1 MQGSDRGKN
10 QAPESAKPGRGAP
23 HANGV
28 HDALSVAGS
37 SAASVSAS
45 SAASKD
51 APSES
56 RRIHDPSAEGP
67 LALRRQD
74 GALIV
79 TIERE
84 ERRNALSLA
93 TLKAFGNVFRYHLVP
108 DDRAVII
115 TGSGARAFCAGADLK
130 ERAEMSLADV
140 RAQLVRYRTDLT
152 WLSTCPVPT
161 IAAINGA
168 ALGGGLELALL
179 CDLRVAAP
187 HASFALP
194 ETSLGIIPAAGGTQY
209 LPRIVGSAKA
219 RELVLLGTRLS
230 AAEALRIG
238 LIHRI
243 CEAEVAVLDDALAWV
258 APITR
263 GAPLAQHA
271 ALRAL
276 RAADRLDIDAGLEF
290 ELSCYEECLASED
303 RLEAL
308 AAFAEKRPPVFKG
321 R

>member
-10 QAPESAKPGRGAP
+10 QGPESAPAGRGAIS
-23 HANGV
+23 ANGV
-28 HDALSVAGS
+28 GHGGRRPAG
-37 SAASVSAS
+37 
-45 SAASKD
+45 
-51 APSES
+51 APEDGLPES
-56 RRIHDPSAEGP
+56 RRVHDPSAEGP
-67 LALRRQD
+67 LSLRRQS

-79 TIERE
+79 TIERDD
-84 ERRNALSLA
+84 RRNALSLA
-93 TLKAFGNVFRYHLVP
+93 TLKAFGNVFRYHLGP
-108 DDRAVII
+108 DDRAVIV

-130 ERAEMSLADV
+130 ERSDMSLDDV
-140 RAQLVRYRTDLT
+140 RATLVRYRTDLA

-194 ETSLGIIPAAGGTQY
+194 ETSLGIIPGAGGTQY
-209 LPRIVGSAKA
+209 LPRIVGAAKA
-219 RELVLLGTRLS
+219 RELILLGTRLS

-243 CEAEVAVLDDALAWV
+243 CDAEVSVLDDALTWIG
-258 APITR
+258 PITR

-290 ELSCYEECLASED
+290 ELRCYEACLTSED
-303 RLEAL
+303 RVEAL
-308 AAFAEKRPPVFKG
+308 AAFAEKREPVFKG

>member
-1 MQGSDRGKN
+1 MQGSDHGKN
-10 QAPESAKPGRGAP
+10 RASEGA
-23 HANGV
+23 AQL
-28 HDALSVAGS
+28 DRAALPTAAGEDGTPRS
-37 SAASVSAS
+37 QRA
-45 SAASKD
+45 
-51 APSES
+51 
-56 RRIHDPSAEGP
+56 HDPNAEGP
-67 LALRRQD
+67 LSLRRQE

-79 TIERE
+79 TIDRE
-84 ERRNALSLA
+84 DRRNALSRA
-93 TLKAFGNVFRYHLVP
+93 TLEAFGDVFRYHLRP

-130 ERAEMSLADV
+130 ERREMSLDEV
-140 RAQLVRYRTDLT
+140 RAQLLRYRTDLA

-161 IAAINGA
+161 VAAINGA

-179 CDLRVAAP
+179 CDLRVSAP

-209 LPRIVGSAKA
+209 LPRIIGSAKA
-219 RELVLLGTRLS
+219 RELILLGSRLS

-243 CEAEVAVLDDALAWV
+243 CDAAVSVLDDALAWV

-276 RAADRLDIDAGLEF
+276 RAADRLDLDAGLEF
-290 ELSCYEECLASED
+290 ELACYDECLTSED
-303 RLEAL
+303 RIEAL
-308 AAFAEKRPPVFKG
+308 NAFTEKREPVFRG

>member
-1 MQGSDRGKN
+1 MPGSDRGKN
-10 QAPESAKPGRGAP
+10 QAPESARQGREAAP
-23 HANGV
+23 ANGV
-28 HDALSVAGS
+28 GGGVQAAGS
-37 SAASVSAS
+37 SGASGAA
-45 SAASKD
+45 KD
-51 APSES
+51 GLPES
-56 RRIHDPSAEGP
+56 RRVHDPSAEGP
-67 LALRRQD
+67 LALRRQN
-74 GALIV
+74 GALIIS
-79 TIERE
+79 IERE
-84 ERRNALSLA
+84 ERRNSLSLA
-93 TLKAFGNVFRYHLVP
+93 TLKAFGNVFRYHLAP
-108 DDRAVII
+108 DDRAVIV
-115 TGSGARAFCAGADLK
+115 TGGGARAFCAGADLK
-130 ERAEMSLADV
+130 ERAEMSLDEV
-140 RAQLVRYRTDLT
+140 RAQLVRYRTDLA

-209 LPRIVGSAKA
+209 LPRLVGAAKA

-243 CEAEVAVLDDALAWV
+243 CEAEVSVLDDALGWI
-258 APITR
+258 APITG

-290 ELSCYEECLASED
+290 ELSCYEACLTSED
-303 RLEAL
+303 RVEAL
-308 AAFAEKRPPVFKG
+308 AAFAEKRAPLFKG

>member
-1 MQGSDRGKN
+1 MQGSDRDDS
-10 QAPESAKPGRGAP
+10 QAPEGAQRGASVLAGNHNMNDTLVSQGALP
-23 HANGV
+23 RRGREAPADSRRV
-28 HDALSVAGS
+28 HD
-37 SAASVSAS
+37 
-45 SAASKD
+45 
-51 APSES
+51 PN
-56 RRIHDPSAEGP
+56 AEGP
-67 LALRRQD
+67 LSLRRQG

-79 TIERE
+79 SIERE
-84 ERRNALSLA
+84 DRRNALSLA
-93 TLKAFGNVFRYHLVP
+93 AIEAFGNVFRHHLAP
-108 DDRAVII
+108 DDRAVIV

-130 ERAEMSLADV
+130 ERREMSLDDV
-140 RAQLVRYRTDLT
+140 RAQLVRYRTDLA

-209 LPRIVGSAKA
+209 LPRIVGPAKA
-219 RELVLLGTRLS
+219 RELILLGTRLS

-243 CEAEVAVLDDALAWV
+243 CDAGVSVLDDALTWV

-263 GAPLAQHA
+263 GAPLAQRA

-276 RAADRLDIDAGLEF
+276 RAADRLDLDAGLEF
-290 ELSCYEECLASED
+290 ELSCYEPCLVSDD
-303 RLEAL
+303 RREAL
-308 AAFAEKRPPVFKG
+308 DAFAEKREPSFRG

>member
-1 MQGSDRGKN
+1 MPGSDRGKN
-10 QAPESAKPGRGAP
+10 QAPASADSTA
-23 HANGV
+23 
-28 HDALSVAGS
+28 
-37 SAASVSAS
+37 
-45 SAASKD
+45 
-51 APSES
+51 APSNGLAGTAVAHGLGASAPDS

-67 LALRRQD
+67 LSLRRQD
-74 GALIV
+74 GALII

-84 ERRNALSLA
+84 ERRNSLSLS
-93 TLKAFGNVFRYHLVP
+93 TLEAFGNVFRHHLAP
-108 DDRAVII
+108 DDRAVIV

-130 ERAEMSLADV
+130 ERKDMSLDDV
-140 RAQLVRYRTDLT
+140 RAQLLRYRTDLA

-179 CDLRVAAP
+179 CDLRIAAP

-209 LPRIVGSAKA
+209 LPRIVGAAKA
-219 RELVLLGTRLS
+219 RELILLGTRLS

-238 LIHRI
+238 LVHRI
-243 CEAEVAVLDDALAWV
+243 CDAEVSVLDDALAWIQ
-258 APITR
+258 PITR
-263 GAPLAQHA
+263 GAPVAQHA

-290 ELSCYEECLASED
+290 ELSCYEACLASED
-303 RLEAL
+303 RVEAL
-308 AAFAEKRPPVFKG
+308 NAFAEKREPVFKG
-321 R
+321 K

>member
-1 MQGSDRGKN
+1 MIGSEHGKN
-10 QAPESAKPGRGAP
+10 QSA
-23 HANGV
+23 ANGGA
-28 HDALSVAGS
+28 DL
-37 SAASVSAS
+37 
-45 SAASKD
+45 
-51 APSES
+51 PPPS
-56 RRIHDPSAEGP
+56 RRAHDPAVEGP
-67 LALRRQD
+67 LALRRQG

-79 TIERE
+79 SIERE
-84 ERRNALSLA
+84 ERSNSLNRAALE
-93 TLKAFGNVFRYHLVP
+93 AFGNVFRHHLAP
-108 DDRAVII
+108 DDRAVVI

-130 ERAEMSLADV
+130 ERREMSLDEV

-194 ETSLGIIPAAGGTQY
+194 ETGLGIIPAAGGTQY
-209 LPRIVGSAKA
+209 LPRIVGAAKA
-219 RELVLLGTRLS
+219 RELILLGSRVS
-230 AAEALRIG
+230 AGEALRIG
-238 LIHRI
+238 LIHRV
-243 CEAEVAVLDDALAWV
+243 CAAEVSVLEDTLAWIG
-258 APITR
+258 PITR

-290 ELSCYEECLASED
+290 ELACYEACLTSED

-308 AAFAEKRPPVFKG
+308 QAFAEKRAPEFKG

>member
-1 MQGSDRGKN
+1 MSGSEYGKN
-10 QAPESAKPGRGAP
+10 QGAADGGADLP
-23 HANGV
+23 
-28 HDALSVAGS
+28 
-37 SAASVSAS
+37 
-45 SAASKD
+45 
-51 APSES
+51 PRS
-56 RRIHDPSAEGP
+56 RRAHDPAVEGP
-67 LALRRQD
+67 LALRRQG

-79 TIERE
+79 SIERE
-84 ERRNALSLA
+84 ERSNSLNLAALE
-93 TLKAFGNVFRYHLVP
+93 AFGNVFRHHLAP
-108 DDRAVII
+108 DDRAVIV

-130 ERAEMSLADV
+130 ERRDMSLDQV

-161 IAAINGA
+161 IAAINGV

-194 ETSLGIIPAAGGTQY
+194 ETGLGIIPAAGGTQY
-209 LPRIVGSAKA
+209 LPRIVGAAKA
-219 RELVLLGTRLS
+219 RELILLGSRVS

-238 LIHRI
+238 LIHRV
-243 CEAEVAVLDDALAWV
+243 CAAEVTVLEDTLAWI
-258 APITR
+258 APITA

-276 RAADRLDIDAGLEF
+276 RAADRLDLDAGLEF
-290 ELSCYEECLASED
+290 ELACYEACLTSED

-308 AAFAEKRPPVFKG
+308 QAFAEKRAPAFKG

>member
-1 MQGSDRGKN
+1 MQGSDHGKN
-10 QAPESAKPGRGAP
+10 RENAWQAAAAP
-23 HANGV
+23 HSNGV
-28 HDALSVAGS
+28 S
-37 SAASVSAS
+37 SDSAP
-45 SAASKD
+45 A
-51 APSES
+51 S
-56 RRIHDPSAEGP
+56 RRVHDPSSEGP
-67 LALRRQD
+67 LGLSRRD

-84 ERRNALSLA
+84 ERRNALSQA
-93 TLKAFGNVFRYHLVP
+93 TLEAFGAVFRHHLSP

-115 TGSGARAFCAGADLK
+115 TASGARAFCAGADLK
-130 ERAEMSLADV
+130 ERRDMSLDEV
-140 RAQLVRYRTDLT
+140 RAQLMRYRTDLA

-209 LPRIVGSAKA
+209 LPRIVGAAKA
-219 RELVLLGTRLS
+219 REMILLGSRVS

-238 LIHRI
+238 LIHRV
-243 CEAEVAVLDDALAWV
+243 CDAAVAVLEDALGWI

-263 GAPLAQHA
+263 GAPIAQKA

-276 RAADRLDIDAGLEF
+276 RAADRLDIDGGLEF
-290 ELSCYEECLASED
+290 ERACYEECLASED
-303 RLEAL
+303 RVEAL
-308 AAFAEKRPPVFKG
+308 NAFAEKREPLFRG

>member
-1 MQGSDRGKN
+1 MQGSDRDDNPASENARAGA
-10 QAPESAKPGRGAP
+10 AP
-23 HANGV
+23 
-28 HDALSVAGS
+28 AGS
-37 SAASVSAS
+37 NGNDTLISRGSPPRGGA
-45 SAASKD
+45 KD
-51 APSES
+51 APADS
-56 RRIHDPSAEGP
+56 RRAPDPSAEGP
-67 LALRRQD
+67 LSLRRQG
-74 GALIV
+74 GALII

-84 ERRNALSLA
+84 ERRNSLSLA
-93 TLKAFGNVFRYHLVP
+93 TLEAFGNVFRHHLSP
-108 DDRAVII
+108 DDRAVIV

-130 ERAEMSLADV
+130 ERRGMSLDEV
-140 RAQLVRYRTDLT
+140 RAQLVRYRTDLA
-152 WLSTCPVPT
+152 WLSTSPVPT

-209 LPRIVGSAKA
+209 LPRIIGAAKA
-219 RELVLLGTRLS
+219 RELILLGTRVS

-238 LIHRI
+238 LVHRI
-243 CEAEVAVLDDALAWV
+243 CDAGVSVLDDALDWV
-258 APITR
+258 GPITG
-263 GAPLAQHA
+263 GAPLAQRA

-290 ELSCYEECLASED
+290 ELACYEPCLVSDD
-303 RLEAL
+303 RREAL
-308 AAFAEKRPPVFKG
+308 EAFAEKREPVFKG

>member
-10 QAPESAKPGRGAP
+10 QAPGSIRLGIAP
-23 HANGV
+23 QNGV
-28 HDALSVAGS
+28 GQ
-37 SAASVSAS
+37 
-45 SAASKD
+45 
-51 APSES
+51 APPSS
-56 RRIHDPSAEGP
+56 RRVHDPSTEGP
-67 LALRRQD
+67 LGLRRVN
-74 GALIV
+74 GALV
-79 TIERE
+79 VSIERE
-84 ERRNALSLA
+84 DRRNALSVA
-93 TLKAFGNVFRYHLVP
+93 TLEAFGNVFRHHLSAE
-108 DDRAVII
+108 DRAVII

-130 ERAEMSLADV
+130 ERRDMTLDDV
-140 RAQLVRYRTDLT
+140 RAQLVRYRTDLA

-209 LPRIVGSAKA
+209 LPRIVGAAKA

-243 CEAEVAVLDDALAWV
+243 CEAEVSVLDDALAWV
-258 APITR
+258 APITG

-290 ELSCYEECLASED
+290 ELSCYEECLTSED
-303 RLEAL
+303 RVEAL
-308 AAFAEKRPPVFKG
+308 NAFAEKREPVFKG